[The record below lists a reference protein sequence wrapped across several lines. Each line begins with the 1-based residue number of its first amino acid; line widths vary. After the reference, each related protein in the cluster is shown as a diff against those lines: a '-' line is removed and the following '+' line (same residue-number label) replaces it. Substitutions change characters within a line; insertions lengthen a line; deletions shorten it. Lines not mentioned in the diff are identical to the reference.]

1 MYALETTL
9 HRLSVRRFHAE
20 FYIRPDRRAAACA
33 LGKSPRDDPGFYFAQ
48 YHRFADLPC
57 GRRSLTVFRR
67 RALFADKNQ
76 NAGHERQDSHHDCWD
91 GNVEEHGDSN
101 KDEIDREQEHSEV
114 FGDIHAS
121 FLRQTRRLCT
131 LKDIPHDQIV
141 MVNCQFGRRGRIG
154 CQAASLPPD
163 PRSPGWQPGG
173 RVSQAGRHPIAP
185 LSVKLTIDEHYRMIT
200 GLKPASRTQ
209 MGSHQKRNTKVSSPA
224 VYRTD

>member
-20 FYIRPDRRAAACA
+20 FYIRPDRRPAACA

-57 GRRSLTVFRR
+57 GRRSLTVLRR

-76 NAGHERQDSHHDCWD
+76 NAGHERQDAHHDCWD

-154 CQAASLPPD
+154 CQAAPGSPFARLAAWRPSQPSWPTSNCASFSQTDNRRTLPHDHRPEARFENPD
-163 PRSPGWQPGG
+163 GFS
-173 RVSQAGRHPIAP
+173 SKAEHKSFIAGSI
-185 LSVKLTIDEHYRMIT
+185 S
-200 GLKPASRTQ
+200 
-209 MGSHQKRNTKVSSPA
+209 N
-224 VYRTD
+224 